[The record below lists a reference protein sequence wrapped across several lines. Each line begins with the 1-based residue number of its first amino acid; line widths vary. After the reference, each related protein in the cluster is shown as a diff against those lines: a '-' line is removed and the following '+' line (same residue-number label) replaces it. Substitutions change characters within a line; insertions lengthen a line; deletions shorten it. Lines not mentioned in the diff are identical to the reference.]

1 MSVCVFLG
9 PTLDQSA
16 ARAIWDEPCY
26 LPPVRQGDLYAVAR
40 RRPAAIGIVDG
51 YFKDVPAVWHKEILW
66 AMSEGVHVFGAASMG
81 ALRAAELDGFGMEG
95 IGEVYESLRRGE
107 WEDDDEVA
115 VVHAPGELGYR
126 ALSEAMVNIRATLER
141 ARAEDIVDAAAARR
155 LVELAKVRPY
165 PERSFERLL
174 SDAASHDD
182 LSPTLDALR
191 DWLPNGRVDRKAA
204 DARALIETLRERFSE
219 AEAAA
224 PLRVDYRFEC
234 TEAWQHVVERAGR
247 SPRTGS
253 AAALALESIK
263 LDGTWRRHARAALL
277 RRVLARPA
285 GGQDVGSETI
295 DLERLAPAGD
305 MLRRTHGLWRADAL
319 ADWKA
324 ANGLDER
331 DHIELLESE
340 TRVRGAAS
348 SAASLDA
355 EIVMELQ
362 VQDDYAWR
370 LAEATRMRDV
380 LSALVPDWHE
390 RSALE
395 GRPSLHALLLDSGI
409 AVDADELQAHALES
423 GFVDVAA
430 FRRALLHRHWA
441 GRIALE
447 SSRVPANE
455 ERGAGEAKASP
466 GDGERDR

>member
-1 MSVCVFLG
+1 M
-9 PTLDQSA
+9 
-16 ARAIWDEPCY
+16 
-26 LPPVRQGDLYAVAR
+26 
-40 RRPAAIGIVDG
+40 
-51 YFKDVPAVWHKEILW
+51 
-66 AMSEGVHVFGAASMG
+66 
-81 ALRAAELDGFGMEG
+81 
-95 IGEVYESLRRGE
+95 
-107 WEDDDEVA
+107 
-115 VVHAPGELGYR
+115 
-126 ALSEAMVNIRATLER
+126 
-141 ARAEDIVDAAAARR
+141 
-155 LVELAKVRPY
+155 
-165 PERSFERLL
+165 
-174 SDAASHDD
+174 
-182 LSPTLDALR
+182 
-191 DWLPNGRVDRKAA
+191 
-204 DARALIETLRERFSE
+204 IETLRERFSE